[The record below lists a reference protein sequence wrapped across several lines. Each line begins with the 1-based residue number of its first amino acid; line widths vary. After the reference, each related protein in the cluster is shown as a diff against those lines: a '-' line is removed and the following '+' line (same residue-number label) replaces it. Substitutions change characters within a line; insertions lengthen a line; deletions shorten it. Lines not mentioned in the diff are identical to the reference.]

1 MEVTPVL
8 IAYLLNRL
16 GDFSEWGYV
25 LKLEGK
31 LKVRP
36 NNFCDT
42 IISVATTFFF
52 MKTYVDNHY

>member
-31 LKVRP
+31 LEVRP
-36 NNFCDT
+36 NNFCD
-42 IISVATTFFF
+42 IISVGTTFFSV
-52 MKTYVDNHY
+52 KTYVDNHY

>member
-25 LKLEGK
+25 LELEGK
-31 LKVRP
+31 LEVRP
-36 NNFCDT
+36 NNFCD
-42 IISVATTFFF
+42 IISVGTTFFF
-52 MKTYVDNHY
+52 VKT